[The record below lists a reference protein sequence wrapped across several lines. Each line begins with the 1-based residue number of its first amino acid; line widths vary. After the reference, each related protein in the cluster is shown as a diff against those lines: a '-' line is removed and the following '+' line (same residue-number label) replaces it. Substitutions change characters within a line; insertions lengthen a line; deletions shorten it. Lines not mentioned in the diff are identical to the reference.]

1 MKIRLKNPFRVR
13 KKTII
18 SISIGILIGLLIGF
32 AIQEIRAQSV
42 NSYSGLSQAKELSV
56 IQGNSVLSVSEPALP
71 YKSVQHINMV
81 ITAYSSTPWQTD
93 STPFITASGDTV
105 KDGIVANNLLPFG
118 TEIRMPEL
126 YGDKVFVVQDRM
138 HWRMGYYRLDIWFP
152 ETQEAKN
159 FGKKSTKIEVLE
171 D

>member
-1 MKIRLKNPFRVR
+1 MKIKLKNPFRVR

-42 NSYSGLSQAKELSV
+42 SSYSELPQAKELSV

-71 YKSVQHINMV
+71 SKPVQCINMV

-93 STPFITASGDTV
+93 STPFITASGATV

-138 HWRMGYYRLDIWFP
+138 HWRMGYYRLDIWFS